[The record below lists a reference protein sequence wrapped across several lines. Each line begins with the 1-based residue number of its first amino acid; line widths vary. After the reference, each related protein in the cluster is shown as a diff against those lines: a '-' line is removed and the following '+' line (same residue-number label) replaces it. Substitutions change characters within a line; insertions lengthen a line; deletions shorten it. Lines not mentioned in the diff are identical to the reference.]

1 MLGPTRV
8 ALTQTLIAGTV
19 SRALA
24 GAHGCLVTE
33 PSVPASV
40 LVVKLKARNSSITL
54 NDTLR
59 TFTLAMFR
67 RHTLSVNSTQRLAMS
82 KLTTNAFPSLR
93 TRALACICIASTMTG
108 TVISALFERTI
119 GSHESSTA
127 VTGVGSNTRSYA
139 MAVLNAL
146 GLGAVL
152 IHVPLG
158 LALASV
164 WRRAR
169 SVSRAV
175 VDAASAR
182 GLVACLTLPPTVTH
196 TEIRLYAHTV
206 LLTAIG
212 ADRFLAKFTS
222 VAFKAQTLVGE
233 FGREVHVSVTTCH
246 VRSVA
251 SSKRAFE
258 AFLLKV
264 DLTSATFTVN
274 LSYLEQ
280 GSVSGQHV
288 HRRSL
293 IGFLSGVKS
302 FVRISHIVGRL
313 IMHR

>member
-1 MLGPTRV
+1 
-8 ALTQTLIAGTV
+8 
-19 SRALA
+19 
-24 GAHGCLVTE
+24 
-33 PSVPASV
+33 
-40 LVVKLKARNSSITL
+40 
-54 NDTLR
+54 
-59 TFTLAMFR
+59 
-67 RHTLSVNSTQRLAMS
+67 
-82 KLTTNAFPSLR
+82 
-93 TRALACICIASTMTG
+93 
-108 TVISALFERTI
+108 
-119 GSHESSTA
+119 
-127 VTGVGSNTRSYA
+127 

-158 LALASV
+158 LALAGV

-169 SVSRAV
+169 SVSRTI

-196 TEIRLYAHTV
+196 TEIWLYANTV

-212 ADRFLAKFTS
+212 ADGFLAKFTS

-251 SSKRAFE
+251 SPKRAFE
-258 AFLLKV
+258 AFLLEV
-264 DLTSATFTVN
+264 DLTSTTFTVN
-274 LSYLEQ
+274 LSYLKQ
-280 GSVSGQHV
+280 GSITGQHM

-293 IGFLSGVKS
+293 IGLFSGVKS
-302 FVRISHIVGRL
+302 FVGIRHIVSGL